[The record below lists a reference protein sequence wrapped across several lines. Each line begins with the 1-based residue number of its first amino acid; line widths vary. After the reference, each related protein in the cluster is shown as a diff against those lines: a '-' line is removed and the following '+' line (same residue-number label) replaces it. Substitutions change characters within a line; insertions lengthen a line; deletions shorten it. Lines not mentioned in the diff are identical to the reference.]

1 MMMPLSHGTDYLFKP
16 GNPGK
21 RLFATHGI
29 VSFIAVFNLTWVIF
43 FMALFVSVISN
54 RLFCSHLTKDDLSF
68 QVEAEVFWLHVGSQC
83 GTYCHKIQ

>member
-1 MMMPLSHGTDYLFKP
+1 MLIAKCYIFISSLHHSVKVEMMMPLSHGTDYLFKP

-54 RLFCSHLTKDDLSF
+54 
-68 QVEAEVFWLHVGSQC
+68 V
-83 GTYCHKIQ
+83 